1 MKKLIIITVFSCLL
15 LTGCS
20 RTNDESSIPTVGST
34 APSAPTQPTSTPAA
48 TIPSS
53 SVPTPTVPSSSAPAT
68 ETTAPSTP
76 TPQPVQFEVYY
87 PDENYVEFLHT
98 TVTLDDLTAQAVM
111 DELITVGIIN
121 SNVTVNDAYLDGT
134 ILNLDLHSNFLAQ
147 LYTLGST
154 GERFVIGSI
163 VNTFISAYGAE
174 AVMITVDGD
183 LMDSGHVIYDFPLN
197 FVQ

>member
-1 MKKLIIITVFSCLL
+1 MKKLILITVFSCLL
-15 LTGCS
+15 LTACGG
-20 RTNDESSIPTVGST
+20 THEEATIPTVNST
-34 APSAPTQPTSTPAA
+34 APSASTQPTSTPSA

-53 SVPTPTVPSSSAPAT
+53 SAPTT

-87 PDENYVEFLHT
+87 PDENYVEFLHK
-98 TVTLDDLTAQAVM
+98 TVTLDGLTAQAVM
-111 DELITVGIIN
+111 DELIAVGIIN

-183 LMDSGHVIYDFPLN
+183 LMDSGHVIYDFPLG